1 MLRSSLTRVRLFS
14 AMDGLSFLVLIGIA
28 MPLKYV
34 AGDPTFVRY
43 VGMTHGVLFILFV
56 ASLFH
61 ASMRY
66 QWALKFSLF
75 CFACSLIPFAPFWL
89 DGKLKRL
96 KNHSNALS

>member
-1 MLRSSLTRVRLFS
+1 MLGNSLTRLRLFS
-14 AMDGLSFLVLIGIA
+14 AMDGLSFLLLIGIA
-28 MPLKYV
+28 MPLKYI

-43 VGMTHGVLFILFV
+43 IGMTHGVLFVLFV

-61 ASMRY
+61 ASVRY

-89 DGKLKRL
+89 DTKLKHLRNE
-96 KNHSNALS
+96 KSAVV